1 MVKEVV
7 VLYGAKL
14 PGGGPIQR
22 TKAHLAGNIR
32 VKGFNAFHFNSVG
45 LIAGTRKTLSRA
57 AVSITIH

>member
-7 VLYGAKL
+7 VLYGAKI
-14 PGGGPIQR
+14 PGGPIQR